1 MPLQMLGVVAWATL
15 AGLGC
20 GLLTWLALRY
30 ARAKQLLDL
39 PGRRRSHVI
48 PTPRGGGVAI
58 VLTMLVALALIH
70 WRDVRLP
77 LVVAAA
83 LLLVAGIGWLDD
95 HRPQPVLRRL
105 LVHVLASGGLAL
117 LLLALYP
124 NPLPAWPAFVIGAVA
139 TFWLVGCINAWN
151 FMDGSNGLLSS
162 QCLWLGL
169 TLALWFPAS
178 AGGHGALASPWALLA
193 LTLAAACAG
202 FLPFNF
208 PRAVIFLGDVG
219 SGALGLV
226 CGLLLLV
233 AAWLAPE
240 RIWLLLLLPSALL
253 VDATATLLWRILDG
267 RRWYTAHREHLYQW
281 LIRSGRSHAQVA
293 ALYMGWNLLVVLP
306 VCLVLLR
313 WPSTAMPLALAVLA
327 LAAGLWWWGKR
338 SLYAQCVQMR
348 GARRRVHKQGSN
360 R

>member
-1 MPLQMLGVVAWATL
+1 MPLQPLDLVAWAAL
-15 AGLGC
+15 AGLAC
-20 GLLTWLALRY
+20 ALLTWLALRY
-30 ARAKQLLDL
+30 ARARQLVDL

-58 VLTMLVALALIH
+58 VLILLVALALIQ
-70 WRDVRLP
+70 WRDMRLP
-77 LVVAAA
+77 MVVATA
-83 LLLVAGIGWLDD
+83 LVLVAGIGWLDD

-105 LVHVLASGGLAL
+105 LLHVLAGGGLAL
-117 LLLALYP
+117 LLSLLYP
-124 NPLPAWPAFVIGAVA
+124 HPLPGWPAFLIWAVA

-169 TLALWFPAS
+169 TLALWFPTV

-208 PRAVIFLGDVG
+208 PKAVIFLGDVG
-219 SGALGLV
+219 SGSLGLMS
-226 CGLLLLV
+226 GLLLLV

-281 LIRSGRSHAQVA
+281 LIRSGHSHAQVA

-313 WPSTAMPLALAVLA
+313 WPSAAMPLALAVLA
-327 LAAGLWWWGKR
+327 LATGLWWWGKR
-338 SLYAQCVQMR
+338 SLYAQRVQMR
-348 GARRRVHKQGSN
+348 GARRRVHEQGSN